1 MQKVFLTGMSG
12 VGKSS
17 VIQSLRKMGFDAVDM
32 DDIGWSSFNDAG
44 HQIWNE
50 GRLQHALNS
59 AVGDAFFVAGC
70 AENQVRFY
78 PLFTRIVLLS
88 APWAVMV
95 ERIMSDTS
103 RLIRSS
109 YDGRSHPCRWRSHV
123 ECLSSHVAA
132 LHCQKPCCG
141 PNSQPW
147 DSTSSRW
154 IVTSRKPAGG

>member
-17 VIQSLRKMGFDAVDM
+17 VIQSLRKMGFDALDM

-59 AVGDAFFVAGC
+59 AAGDAFFVAGC

-78 PLFTRIVLLS
+78 PQFTRIVLLS
-88 APWAVMV
+88 APWTVMV
-95 ERIMSDTS
+95 ERIMGRQDNAYG
-103 RLIRSS
+103 RKPHELQAIRMNMEEIEPLLRKSS
-109 YDGRSHPCRWRSHV
+109 TH
-123 ECLSSHVAA
+123 E
-132 LHCQKPCCG
+132 
-141 PNSQPW
+141 
-147 DSTSSRW
+147 
-154 IVTSRKPAGG
+154 IVTTGPLEVVVEKVLNIAR